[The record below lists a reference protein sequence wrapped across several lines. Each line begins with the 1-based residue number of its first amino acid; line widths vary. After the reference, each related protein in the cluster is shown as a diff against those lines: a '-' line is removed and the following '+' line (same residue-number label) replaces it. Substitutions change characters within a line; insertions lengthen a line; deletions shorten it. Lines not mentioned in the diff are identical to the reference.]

1 MPTMRPMA
9 PKLLTSAQNPLLKRF
24 RAAARDH
31 RGEVFLVEGRHLI
44 GEAINA
50 RWPIEAVLVDPAYWN
65 TWRPLL
71 QDAVPE
77 KAVYL
82 VPHDLIRTLGTV
94 HSPEGVLALA
104 RRRDGEWPSPAAG
117 HLYLFL
123 DAVQDPVNTG
133 ILIRSAR
140 AFGLTAVFAGA
151 GSVDPFHPTAL
162 SRSAGATLHM
172 PVLPCTPDAF
182 LSWVTEN
189 GVLLMGADSRGK
201 PVEDCEKPAGAAAI
215 AVGNEGRG
223 LSIPVRDACALRLGI
238 PMAHGWDS
246 LNVAV
251 AGGLLMYHF
260 SRLGRAGT

>member
-1 MPTMRPMA
+1 MA
-9 PKLLTSAQNPLLKRF
+9 PKLLTSPQNPLLKRF
-24 RAAARDH
+24 RAAGRDH
-31 RGEVFLVEGRHLI
+31 GREVFLLEGRHLI

-50 RWPIEAVLVDPAYWN
+50 RWPLEAVLVDPVYWS

-82 VPHDLIRTLGTV
+82 VPHDLLKTLGTV
-94 HSPEGVLALA
+94 PSPEGVLALGT
-104 RRRDGEWPSPAAG
+104 RRDREWPSPAAG

-162 SRSAGATLHM
+162 ARSAGATLHL
-172 PVLPCTPDAF
+172 PVLPCTADAF
-182 LSWVTEN
+182 LTWVGDH

-201 PVEDCEKPAGAAAI
+201 PPEACGRPAGAAAI

-260 SRLGRAGT
+260 SRLRHAGT